1 MTTWS
6 KMLVLFFCLLSLT
19 LAATEVGLGGKSLF
33 FPTNTDSSYVQ
44 IDPEKPLS
52 LSAFTLCMRVR
63 LELLVDRVVI
73 LFAYRTSEVDEL
85 NVWREKDGRVG
96 LVIQSDKD
104 AAFFRLPPLST
115 LQTHLCVAWESATGL
130 TAFWMDGRRSLHQV
144 YRKGYSMRS
153 GGTVVLGQDP
163 DSYVGSFDVDQSFV
177 GEIANLQMWDYV
189 LSSAQIKAVY
199 YNQDNRVKGNVF
211 DWDTIEYDVTGNVP
225 VAPDI

>member
-1 MTTWS
+1 
-6 KMLVLFFCLLSLT
+6 MLVVFLCLLSVT
-19 LAATEVGLGGKSLF
+19 LEATEGFKNLSGKVLQF
-33 FPTNTDSSYVQ
+33 KTATDNSYVKLY
-44 IDPEKPLS
+44 PEKPLS
-52 LSAFTLCMRVR
+52 LSVFTLCMRVAT
-63 LELLVDRVVI
+63 ELPLDREVI
-73 LFAYRTSEVDEL
+73 LFAYYTPDVDEL
-85 NVWREKDGRVG
+85 NVWRERDGRVS
-96 LVIQSDKD
+96 LYIQSSKD

-144 YRKGYSMRS
+144 YRKGYSIRS

-211 DWDTIEYDVTGNVP
+211 DWDTIEYDVTGNVL
-225 VAPDI
+225 VATDN